1 MYCQNCGSKINDNDQ
16 FCSNCGNRIV
26 SESKTPESE
35 QSPSTFSESMKEHSQ
50 QLNKKI
56 KERIVSF
63 FNRYKKQ
70 IIISSCSLFILII
83 GLVLFNNLYGFVNFS
98 WNKNYK
104 DYQLEYVSPTT
115 IKLGFHL
122 SDQTDLDAI
131 KIDTTCGNTERDYRT
146 GCGPFADFLPV
157 AGSCH
162 LLSGQVSAGHCS
174 GNARHAGGSRETGT
188 KSRGGIAHEITET
201 DY

>member
-131 KIDTTCGNTERDYRT
+131 KIDTTCGNTERDGTDIEWDLKEST
-146 GCGPFADFLPV
+146 GKCEIV
-157 AGSCH
+157 
-162 LLSGQVSAGHCS
+162 VSYKLRKLKKEFQII
-174 GNARHAGGSRETGT
+174 NFN
-188 KSRGGIAHEITET
+188 
-201 DY
+201 